1 LKFYLLSSKF
11 LWARGDVKKFKGC
24 GLLKDFLNIVC
35 FWRSI
40 TISGG
45 SFDKMDF
52 KGCFSGIG
60 LSGEIETV
68 FLE

>member
-1 LKFYLLSSKF
+1 LKFYLLSNKF

-24 GLLKDFLNIVC
+24 GLLKDFFNRVC
-35 FWRSI
+35 FCRSI
-40 TISGG
+40 TISGV
-45 SFDKMDF
+45 SFDNMGF

-68 FLE
+68 FF